1 MTDTLKIPRAAI
13 QYSNQDQI
21 RCHNIIRMNKFLVK
35 SKTVD
40 SLPSDDSN
48 FETFTNDLQRTEAD
62 ELTVR
67 HVSRL
72 ILNNKIQKFKLV
84 FILEQ
89 STFSGKN
96 LTAANLARLN
106 KIHTNPPTK
115 NIPSASREITITVDS
130 MITTNQKPKEND
142 SASNASS
149 THFTMVNGFGGSRI
163 KQPTKPV
170 CCCNHITAVIVSM
183 TILFMFII
191 FGVIIFAECE
201 DFSINFS
208 PESLINL

>member
-1 MTDTLKIPRAAI
+1 M
-13 QYSNQDQI
+13 
-21 RCHNIIRMNKFLVK
+21 
-35 SKTVD
+35 
-40 SLPSDDSN
+40 
-48 FETFTNDLQRTEAD
+48 
-62 ELTVR
+62 
-67 HVSRL
+67 
-72 ILNNKIQKFKLV
+72 
-84 FILEQ
+84 
-89 STFSGKN
+89 
-96 LTAANLARLN
+96 TAANLARLN
-106 KIHTNPPTK
+106 KLHKNAPTE

-130 MITTNQKPKEND
+130 MITTNQKPNKPKEND

-201 DFSINFS
+201 HFSIHCSSPYFVNKFINF
-208 PESLINL
+208 PDPRMMAEIDQ